1 MPNETLR
8 EASRQ
13 MARSLEA
20 LGREFNGVRTGKA
33 SPAILDTVRVEAYGS
48 TMPLNQ
54 LSNVTA
60 PEPQLLMIQP
70 YDPQMAPAIAKAV
83 QSSDLGL
90 NPSVDGNLIRV
101 SIPPLTEERRR
112 ELVKVLHRLAEE
124 VRVAVRHARQHA
136 RSTIQSRQKDGEI
149 GEDDLHRQFDDLQK
163 LTDDHIARV
172 DELLGKKEA
181 EVMEV

>member
-8 EASRQ
+8 EAARQ

-20 LGREFNGVRTGKA
+20 LGREFSAVRTGKA
-33 SPAILDTVRVEAYGS
+33 SPAILDAVRVEAYGS

-54 LSNVTA
+54 LSNITA
-60 PEPQLLMIQP
+60 PEPQLLLIQP
-70 YDPQMAPAIAKAV
+70 YDPQMASAVAKAV

-101 SIPPLTEERRR
+101 AIPPLTEERRR

-124 VRVAVRHARQHA
+124 VRVAVRHARHQA
-136 RSTIQSRQKDGEI
+136 RSTLQKRQKEGEF
-149 GEDDLHRQFDDLQK
+149 GEDDLHKQFEDLQK
-163 LTDDHIARV
+163 LTDDHIGRV
-172 DELLGKKEA
+172 DELLAKKEA